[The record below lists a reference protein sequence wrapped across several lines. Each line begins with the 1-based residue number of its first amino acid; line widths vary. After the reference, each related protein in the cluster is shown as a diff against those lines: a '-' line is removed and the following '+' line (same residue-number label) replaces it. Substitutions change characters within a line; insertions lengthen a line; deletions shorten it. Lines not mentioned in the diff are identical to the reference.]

1 MPQATEPTPAAFIA
15 QALSNPV
22 NAELLQRLDCLRLPQ
37 WHLTAGGLFQAVW
50 NRQAGRA
57 PGWGV
62 HDHDVFLLRPWLRT
76 VPAAEKGSP

>member
-1 MPQATEPTPAAFIA
+1 MPQATAPTLAAFIA
-15 QALSNPV
+15 QALSDPV
-22 NAELLQRLDCLRLPQ
+22 NAELLQRLDSLRLPQ
-37 WHLTAGGLFQAVW
+37 CHLTAGCLFQAVW